1 MSHDLK
7 DSLIKEFL
15 FLLYVNSD
23 IDHKILETRYEQG
36 YYHML
41 SIEDLQH
48 KISLIQETVSNEHL
62 YNLQ

>member
-7 DSLIKEFL
+7 ESLIKEFL

-23 IDHKILETRYEQG
+23 LDAQLIESRYEEG

-41 SIEDLQH
+41 SIEDLQQ
-48 KISLIQETVSNEHL
+48 KISQIQETVSNEYL

>member
-7 DSLIKEFL
+7 ESLIKEFL

-23 IDHKILETRYEQG
+23 LDPQLIESRYEEG

-41 SIEDLQH
+41 SIEDLQQ
-48 KISLIQETVSNEHL
+48 KISQIQETVSNEYL

>member
-7 DSLIKEFL
+7 ESLIKEFL

-23 IDHKILETRYEQG
+23 LDPQLLESRYEEG

-41 SIEDLQH
+41 SIEDLQQ
-48 KISLIQETVSNEHL
+48 KISQIQETVSNEYLHHL
-62 YNLQ
+62 Q